1 MNIDNRFNK
10 ILPSFSSF
18 NHKFSLGNRL
28 IDVFPN
34 CFSFHSL
41 NRKSKNSIKNHLHNF
56 ENVTLQALL
65 NPHTVVVVL
74 DASIRNCV
82 ATSIVHVYAHDSPII
97 KTIHHT
103 VNITSTEAELFVI
116 RCGINQAIYLS
127 NIKQIVVIT
136 DSIHT
141 AKRNFDS
148 LLYLYQIYSA
158 AISHKL
164 RKFFE

>member
-1 MNIDNRFNK
+1 LNIKGPIINIDNRFNK
-10 ILPSFSSF
+10 ILPSFSPF

-34 CFSFHSL
+34 CFLFHSL

-74 DASIRNCV
+74 DASIRNRV

-127 NIKQIVVIT
+127 
-136 DSIHT
+136 
-141 AKRNFDS
+141 KRNFDS